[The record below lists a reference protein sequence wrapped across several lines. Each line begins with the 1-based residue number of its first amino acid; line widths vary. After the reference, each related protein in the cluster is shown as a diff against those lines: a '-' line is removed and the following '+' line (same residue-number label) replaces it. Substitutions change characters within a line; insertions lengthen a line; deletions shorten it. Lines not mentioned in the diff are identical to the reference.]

1 MPTRVWELHG
11 KGRRGQPHYA
21 FGSSLLHPRP
31 RLLTDSNPSTTGPP
45 SVPRLPSPGRRI
57 CPPSRSS
64 CQAPPSA
71 HHMEGQACK
80 AGRDTRGQAPRRRPG
95 PVRGKCRWANA
106 AARGGGCHFPTG
118 LADRPCPPWRLT
130 LLLRHFLGHLLRAWD
145 SRAGAQP
152 HAHKAASANPPPR
165 SGPVHWVPGAA
176 STRRSG
182 LAASLPPELG
192 ARPARGQAPVV
203 LRPSGLGWVKWPGS
217 RSGGGRGPSRGCCAR
232 SLARWPA
239 GRCGGAI
246 ARLGSL
252 GSGSRRLT

>member
-106 AARGGGCHFPTG
+106 AARGGGVTFP
-118 LADRPCPPWRLT
+118 
-130 LLLRHFLGHLLRAWD
+130 RAWPTAPAPLGVSPCSSD
-145 SRAGAQP
+145 ISSDTCSEPGTAARAPSHTPRRQPAPTPHPGPAQFTGCP
-152 HAHKAASANPPPR
+152 GPRPRGGPAWLRLSHLNLAH
-165 SGPVHWVPGAA
+165 
-176 STRRSG
+176 
-182 LAASLPPELG
+182 
-192 ARPARGQAPVV
+192 ARPA
-203 LRPSGLGWVKWPGS
+203 
-217 RSGGGRGPSRGCCAR
+217 AR
-232 SLARWPA
+232 HRW
-239 GRCGGAI
+239 
-246 ARLGSL
+246 S
-252 GSGSRRLT
+252 

>member
-45 SVPRLPSPGRRI
+45 VPRLPSPGRRI

-106 AARGGGCHFPTG
+106 AARGGVSLSHG
-118 LADRPCPPWRLT
+118 LGRPP
-130 LLLRHFLGHLLRAWD
+130 
-145 SRAGAQP
+145 
-152 HAHKAASANPPPR
+152 
-165 SGPVHWVPGAA
+165 
-176 STRRSG
+176 
-182 LAASLPPELG
+182 LPPLASHPAPPTFPRTLAQSLGQPRGRPATRPEGSQRQPPTPVRPSSLG
-192 ARPARGQAPVV
+192 ARGRVHAAV
-203 LRPSGLGWVKWPGS
+203 RP
-217 RSGGGRGPSRGCCAR
+217 GCV
-232 SLARWPA
+232 SP
-239 GRCGGAI
+239 
-246 ARLGSL
+246 
-252 GSGSRRLT
+252 T